1 MRASLNAVRR
11 VLSIIALSGLALSG
25 CAAPVATVVI
35 VGVMAS
41 DAVNYYSVGPDG
53 KMPMYRAPDPDP
65 SRTINAQDC
74 TKPVDYSAGNLLCR

>member
-1 MRASLNAVRR
+1 
-11 VLSIIALSGLALSG
+11 
-25 CAAPVATVVI
+25 
-35 VGVMAS
+35 MAS

>member
-11 VLSIIALSGLALSG
+11 VLSIIALSGLALPG
-25 CAAPVATVVI
+25 CAAPVATAVV
-35 VGVMAS
+35 VGVMAA

-53 KMPMYRAPDPDP
+53 KTPMYRAPDPDP